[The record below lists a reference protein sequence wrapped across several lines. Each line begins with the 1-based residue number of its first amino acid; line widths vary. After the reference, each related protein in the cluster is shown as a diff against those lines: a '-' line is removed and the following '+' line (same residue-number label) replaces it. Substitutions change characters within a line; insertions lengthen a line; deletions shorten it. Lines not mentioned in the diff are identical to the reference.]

1 MNRILHWLTVKLS
14 RSTFTR
20 ATEERGVSNEDSPGG
35 PATTSNVQTGSDDL
49 MPDIYGKSV
58 VDSQQADD
66 TEQDDDIE
74 QDDDTQPNLEILEEP
89 SQTAEIPDGTDPY
102 NTGGFKILK
111 K

>member
-1 MNRILHWLTVKLS
+1 MNRVLQWLAEKLS
-14 RSTFTR
+14 RSTSTG
-20 ATEERGVSNEDSPGG
+20 ATKGRGSSHEDSPGG
-35 PATTSNVQTGSDDL
+35 SATTSNVQTGSDDL

-58 VDSQQADD
+58 GDAQQDD
-66 TEQDDDIE
+66 ETEQDDDIE